1 MKRLKLFAG
10 LVAALFVT
18 APVAT
23 DAQRQFVAS
32 DAPTGD
38 TWAANTH
45 WYQMKMKNGGV
56 ISLSN
61 TTKLGRLKA
70 NGSATAEI
78 SDMTALWAFVGSEEA
93 GYKIYN
99 MAAGPNV
106 VMGLTGSEAE
116 ARVEMY
122 ASDCSDENV
131 KTTFIRHD
139 SSVDNNTREGFAIEG
154 NNALNNRGGFLALW
168 NSSWAW
174 SDEGS
179 ALIITEV
186 SDLSGIDYATSFTT
200 YRDKMATL
208 TQYFGFTTSDAE
220 YSTKL
225 AAIKNATLSDVTA
238 AGYNAAV
245 SAINTNH
252 QAVARSLRAL
262 NNTKWLINC
271 TGRSSYPYMFIN
283 DAYEPYGKRDKGP
296 ESVWTL
302 QSAGHNSF
310 YLYNEYM
317 DRYLGFVDNDEVIL
331 PTTQTPSVSFNI
343 LTQSDGTNALFDES
357 RELTGWAHYCVHVEG
372 WYGKVVRWAE
382 DADPSHFTFEAPTSD
397 LDVVYKDVTFNYN
410 VSDGKTGFSEA
421 RNVKVGRTVASQ
433 ASLFGYTLSAE
444 GRIESGTD
452 VYAVNCSDDMASANP
467 VMLKV
472 ANNKFVYVLDSDDA
486 TTKTNGS
493 FLNATLSGKGQF
505 LISRVAGSNLHT
517 IQRADNNK
525 YLTAASANNQT
536 LGTWETAA
544 SPWTEG
550 TGATSYFRLPQ
561 NGDGFSIQHPGNAQA
576 NMGNHVDQKLGF
588 WTGAGSPTH
597 EASRIYIK
605 DIKTEALAYIPT
617 ITKNGE
623 GKVNYAT
630 SDDQA
635 TTINGI
641 ETVTMENLK
650 TIVGAVC
657 NFNAAVGSNKYY
669 QIVFDRKSVVMGNEA
684 AYANADG
691 NVSEQ
696 DDARTVYTLTSEEL
710 NGGNLLSTLWQFE
723 TAADGTTYIK
733 NANTGFYVGN
743 VYGGTLCTTKQQTNG
758 RPYLFIP
765 ANDGV
770 WVVRDPQ
777 VTNNMYNLN
786 SYYNPDAQTPNL
798 NRSIGYW
805 TGDFSDGGNTFAVKE
820 VTSIPVTIT
829 SVGYATLNLPM
840 AVEIASDVKAY
851 YGAKDNTSTITLA
864 EISGN
869 VIPANTPVILVAQ
882 NTLSEATQFN
892 FNISY
897 TEAGT
902 APESN
907 ALTGTTCKQ
916 KMNAGAGVYV
926 LKKGNSGIGF
936 YRVDSTTD
944 LTIGANK
951 AYYGNANGSTEV
963 VRFDFGGTTAIE
975 GAPTLKADDA
985 TLYDLNGRRVIY
997 PTTGVYVKANGEKVF
1012 VK

>member
-1 MKRLKLFAG
+1 M
-10 LVAALFVT
+10 
-18 APVAT
+18 
-23 DAQRQFVAS
+23 
-32 DAPTGD
+32 
-38 TWAANTH
+38 
-45 WYQMKMKNGGV
+45 
-56 ISLSN
+56 ISLSSVN
-61 TTKLGRLKA
+61 ALGSLKV
-70 NGSATAEI
+70 NGSATAES
-78 SDMTALWAFVGSEEA
+78 SDMTALWAFVGNESD

-99 MAAGPNV
+99 MAAGPGA
-106 VMGLTGSEAE
+106 VMGLTGSEE
-116 ARVEMY
+116 FARVDMVGSE
-122 ASDCSDENV
+122 CSETGV
-131 KTTFIRHD
+131 STTFYRKD
-139 SSVDNNTREGFAIEG
+139 VTADGNTYDGFVIG
-154 NNALNNRGGFLALW
+154 GHNALNNRGGFLALW
-168 NSSWAW
+168 NSYWFFSNNA
-174 SDEGS
+174 GS
-179 ALIITEV
+179 AFEITEV
-186 SDLSGIDYATSFTT
+186 ADFDAIDYSATFTT
-200 YRDKMATL
+200 FKNQYYGYAQKYGYTADDYDNKLSEMNAVAIAENTATAYATAAYNL
-208 TQYFGFTTSDAE
+208 FAKYDAIAHTMKDGLDGTKVLIKSKN
-220 YSTKL
+220 YSTYYMYL
-225 AAIKNATLSDVTA
+225 GED
-238 AGYNAAV
+238 G
-245 SAINTNH
+245 
-252 QAVARSLRAL
+252 QARAKE
-262 NNTKWLINC
+262 TKD
-271 TGRSSYPYMFIN
+271 Y
-283 DAYEPYGKRDKGP
+283 

-302 QSAGHNSF
+302 KKAYGSNF
-310 YLYNEYM
+310 YLYNEFY
-317 DRYLGFVDNDEVIL
+317 DRYLGFNYEIDKVF
-331 PTTQTPSVSFNI
+331 PSTQTPNNNVTYI
-343 LTQSDGTNALFDES
+343 VIPQSDNTFAIYNTHSDNDNYPCL
-357 RELTGWAHYCVHVEG
+357 HVNSSMNI
-372 WYGKVVRWAE
+372 VRWEEGA
-382 DADPSHFTFEAPTSD
+382 DASHFTFETPNEDILTT
-397 LDVVYKDVTFNYN
+397 YKDVTFNYN

-421 RNVKVGRTVASQ
+421 RNVRVGRTVVSQ
-433 ASLFGYTLSAE
+433 APIFGYTISAE

-452 VYAVNCSDDMASANP
+452 TYNVSCSDDMATANP

-472 ANNKFVYVLDSDDA
+472 ANNKFVYVLDSDEA
-486 TTKTNGS
+486 QTYTNGS

-525 YLTAASANNQT
+525 YLTAASADNQT
-536 LGTWETAA
+536 LGTWETDA
-544 SPWTEG
+544 SAWTEG

-576 NMGNHVDQKLGF
+576 NMGNHVYEKLGF

-641 ETVTMENLK
+641 KTVTMENLP
-650 TIVGAVC
+650 TIVKAVC
-657 NFNAAVGSNKYY
+657 NFNAAVESNKYY

-723 TAADGTTYIK
+723 AVADGTTYIK

-743 VYGGTLCTTKQQTNG
+743 VYGGTLCTIKQQTNG

-777 VTNNMYNLN
+777 VKNNMYNLN
-786 SYYNPDAQTPNL
+786 SYFNPDAQTPNL

-805 TGDFSDGGNTFAVKE
+805 TGDFSDGGNTFAIKE
-820 VTSIPVTIT
+820 VTSIPVTIS

-897 TEAGT
+897 TDAGI

-926 LKKGNSGIGF
+926 LKNGNSGIGF
-936 YRVDSTTD
+936 YRVDSTND
-944 LTIGANK
+944 LTLNANK

>member
-10 LVAALFVT
+10 LVAAFFVT

-32 DAPTGD
+32 EAPTGN

-45 WYQMKMKNGGV
+45 WYQMKIKKNGGV

-61 TTKLGRLKA
+61 ATKLGRLRV
-70 NGSATAEI
+70 NNTATPENT
-78 SDMTALWAFVGSEEA
+78 DMTALWAFVGSEEA

-131 KTTFIRHD
+131 KTTFIRHN

-154 NNALNNRGGFLALW
+154 DNALNYRDGFLALW
-168 NSSWAW
+168 NS
-174 SDEGS
+174 
-179 ALIITEV
+179 
-186 SDLSGIDYATSFTT
+186 
-200 YRDKMATL
+200 RDKMATL

-245 SAINTNH
+245 SAINRNH

-283 DAYEPYGKRDKGP
+283 DDYEPYGKRDKGP

-302 QSAGHNSF
+302 RSAGHNSF

-357 RELTGWAHYCVHVEG
+357 RELTSWTHYCVHVEG
-372 WYGKVVRWAE
+372 GYGKVVRWAE
-382 DADPSHFTFEAPTSD
+382 DADASHFTFEAPTSD

-452 VYAVNCSDDMASANP
+452 TYNVSCSDDMATANP

-486 TTKTNGS
+486 TTYTNGS

-536 LGTWETAA
+536 LGTWETDA
-544 SPWTEG
+544 SAWTEG

-561 NGDGFSIQHPGNAQA
+561 NGDGFSIQHPGNSEA
-576 NMGNHVDQKLGF
+576 NMGNHVSGKLGF

-597 EASRIYIK
+597 VASRIYIK

-641 ETVTMENLK
+641 ETVTMANLP
-650 TIVGAVC
+650 TIVKAVC

-696 DDARTVYTLTSEEL
+696 DEARTVYTLTSEEL

-723 TAADGTTYIK
+723 AAADGTTYIK

-786 SYYNPDAQTPNL
+786 SHFNPDAWSPNTAR
-798 NRSIGYW
+798 NIGYW
-805 TGDFSDGGNTFAVKE
+805 TGDFSDGGNTFTIKE
-820 VTSIPVTIT
+820 VTSIPVTIS

-897 TEAGT
+897 TDAGT

-926 LKKGNSGIGF
+926 LKNGNSGIGF

-997 PTTGVYVKANGEKVF
+997 PTTGVYVKANGEKVL

>member
-1 MKRLKLFAG
+1 M
-10 LVAALFVT
+10 
-18 APVAT
+18 
-23 DAQRQFVAS
+23 
-32 DAPTGD
+32 
-38 TWAANTH
+38 
-45 WYQMKMKNGGV
+45 

-61 TTKLGRLKA
+61 ATTLGRLKA
-70 NGSATAEI
+70 NGSATAEN

-99 MAAGPNV
+99 MAAGPGA
-106 VMGLTGSEAE
+106 VMGLSGSENRAC
-116 ARVEMY
+116 VEMV
-122 ASDCSDENV
+122 AADCSKDGV
-131 KTTFIRHD
+131 YTTFYRHD
-139 SSVDNNTREGFAIEG
+139 ISANNTTYDGFTIGGE
-154 NNALNNRGGFLALW
+154 NTLNNRGALGLW
-168 NSSWAW
+168 NTSWAW
-174 SDEGS
+174 YGEGS
-179 ALIITEV
+179 AFEITEV
-186 SDLSGIDYATSFTT
+186 TDFSGVDYSASFATFKNLYYGYAQKYSYTADDYDNKLSEMNSVAISDNTASAYAT
-200 YRDKMATL
+200 
-208 TQYFGFTTSDAE
+208 
-220 YSTKL
+220 
-225 AAIKNATLSDVTA
+225 AA
-238 AGYNAAV
+238 YNFFPKYEAI
-245 SAINTNH
+245 INTMKDG
-252 QAVARSLRAL
+252 LDG
-262 NNTKWLINC
+262 TKILIKSKNYD
-271 TGRSSYPYMFIN
+271 GNYMYLGE
-283 DAYEPYGKRDKGP
+283 DGMAKAKTDKTY

-302 QSAGHNSF
+302 KKADGCSF
-310 YLYNEYM
+310 YLYNEFY
-317 DRYLGFVDNDEVIL
+317 DRYLDYNDYTDNVF
-331 PTTQTPSVSFNI
+331 PSSDKPQMNYI
-343 LTQSDGTNALFDES
+343 IIPQSDNTYAIYTNHSGNINYPCLHVNAS
-357 RELTGWAHYCVHVEG
+357 YNIVH
-372 WYGKVVRWAE
+372 WTE
-382 DADPSHFTFEAPTSD
+382 DATASHFTFETPNEDILT
-397 LDVVYKDVTFNYN
+397 KHQDVTFNYN

-421 RNVKVGRTVASQ
+421 RNVRVGRTVASQ
-433 ASLFGYTLSAE
+433 AALFGYTISSE
-444 GRIESGTD
+444 GIIESGTD
-452 VYAVNCSDDMASANP
+452 VYAVNCSDDMASDNP

-576 NMGNHVDQKLGF
+576 NMGNHVYEKLGF

-597 EASRIYIK
+597 VASRIYIK

-641 ETVTMENLK
+641 ETVTMENLP
-650 TIVGAVC
+650 TIVKAVC
-657 NFNAAVGSNKYY
+657 NFNAAVASNKYY

-691 NVSEQ
+691 NVSEEN
-696 DDARTVYTLTSEEL
+696 DACTVYTLTSEEL

-723 TAADGTTYIK
+723 AAADGTTYIK

-743 VYGGTLCTTKQQTNG
+743 VDGGTLCTTKQQTNG

-777 VTNNMYNLN
+777 VKNNMYNLN
-786 SYYNPDAQTPNL
+786 SRYNPDAWSPNTAR
-798 NRSIGYW
+798 NIDYW
-805 TGDFSDGGNTFAVKE
+805 TDDFSDGGNTFAIKE
-820 VTSIPVTIT
+820 VTSIPVTIL

-897 TEAGT
+897 TDAGT

-926 LKKGNSGIGF
+926 LKNGNSGIGF

-944 LTIGANK
+944 LTLNANK

-963 VRFDFGGTTAIE
+963 VRFDFGGITAIE